1 MSKKEMNPSS
11 QMVFDM
17 AKIFLDIQ
25 TKSFES
31 GMEHA
36 KEDAEREQKMQTFV
50 DKCERDV
57 GIKPLS
63 KEHLQ
68 EKLEILFDSEDF
80 WITECAT
87 KGTPFMV
94 YFEDKANE

>member
-1 MSKKEMNPSS
+1 MSKKEMNPSA
-11 QMVFDM
+11 QFAFDM
-17 AKIFLDIQ
+17 AKIFLDIE
-25 TKSFES
+25 TKSFKS
-31 GMEHA
+31 GMKYA
-36 KEDAEREQKMQTFV
+36 KEDAEREQKMQAFV

-94 YFEDKANE
+94 YFKEKTNE